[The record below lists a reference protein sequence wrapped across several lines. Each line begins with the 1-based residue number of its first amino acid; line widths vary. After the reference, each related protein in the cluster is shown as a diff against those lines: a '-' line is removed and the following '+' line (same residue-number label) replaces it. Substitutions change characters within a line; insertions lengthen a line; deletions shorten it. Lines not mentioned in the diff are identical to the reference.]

1 MQDLTGKRIAI
12 LATHGFE
19 YSELAVPQRKLAE
32 CGADVT
38 VISPESG
45 EIRGWD
51 KDDWG
56 EAIAVDMALDDA
68 SVDQFDALVLPGGQ
82 INPDLLR
89 VQPKAIEL
97 IQDFFDTKKTL
108 AAICHAPWLLIEADL
123 LHGRRATSYG
133 SIRKDVENAGAT
145 WVDEEVVCEQGIVTS
160 RNPDDLDA
168 FCMTVA
174 EQIGKGIHQGRAVA

>member
-1 MQDLTGKRIAI
+1 MQDLSGKRIAL

-19 YSELAVPQRKLAE
+19 YDELAVPRSKLAE
-32 CGADVT
+32 AGAEVT

-45 EIRGWD
+45 EIKGWD

-56 EAIAVDMALDDA
+56 DSITVDLALDEA
-68 SVDQFDALVLPGGQ
+68 SVDDFDALVLPGGQ

-89 VQPKAIEL
+89 VQPKAVEL
-97 IQDFFDTKKTL
+97 VQDFFDAKKTL

-123 LHGRRATSYG
+123 LRGRRATSFH

-145 WVDEEVVCEQGIVTS
+145 WCDEAVVCDQGIVTS
-160 RNPDDLDA
+160 RNPGDLDA
-168 FCMTVA
+168 FCAKIA
-174 EQIGKGIHQGRAVA
+174 EEICEGIHRDRAVA

>member
-19 YSELAVPQRKLAE
+19 YSELAVPRAKLAE
-32 CGADVT
+32 AGAKVT

-45 EIRGWD
+45 EIKGWD

-56 EAIAVDMALDDA
+56 DSIPVDMALDEA
-68 SVDQFDALVLPGGQ
+68 SVDDFDALVLPGGQ

-89 VQPKAIEL
+89 VQPKAVDL
-97 IQDFFDTKKTL
+97 VQDFFDAKKTL
-108 AAICHAPWLLIEADL
+108 AAVCHAPWLLVEADL
-123 LHGRRATSYG
+123 LRGRRATSYH

-145 WVDEEVVCEQGIVTS
+145 WVDEEVVCDQGIVTS
-160 RNPDDLDA
+160 RNPGDLDA
-168 FCMTVA
+168 FCAKIA
-174 EQIGKGIHQGRAVA
+174 EEVSEGIHRDRAVA